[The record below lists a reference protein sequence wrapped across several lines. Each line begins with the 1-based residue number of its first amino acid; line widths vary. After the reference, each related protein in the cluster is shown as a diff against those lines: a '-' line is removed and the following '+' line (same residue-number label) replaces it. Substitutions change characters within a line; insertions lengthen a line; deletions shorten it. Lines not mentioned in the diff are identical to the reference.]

1 MVKVS
6 VIITT
11 FNSEK
16 CIGSAI
22 NSVLNQEGIG
32 SRFDLELI
40 VVDDGSTDSTSDI
53 LKNFNISLYHTT
65 PSQSGGPNKGRNIG
79 LKNSTGDY
87 ICFLDHDD
95 TWEPQKIQL
104 QLEAAKFAPIIT
116 CGYEIRNL
124 STGQHFRRSRP
135 DSKIRIFQT
144 NETFRKKLSREKK
157 DIQHTYMSSFMIHK
171 DLRDVYFEENF
182 GMLDFDWIL
191 RLFENRPSVEI
202 SDKLVSRYV
211 NETNLSLNHEY
222 RRKDYYYSLMY
233 LETYKKEYPNEVS
246 LALKRLNG
254 SRARYFYLVGEMKEA
269 RKYFLKA
276 MPGLKEL
283 VYYITTFLGSKWVK
297 KRFIVFG

>member
-16 CIGSAI
+16 CIASAI

-40 VVDDGSTDSTSDI
+40 VVDDGSTDSTSYI

-95 TWEPQKIQL
+95 TWEPQKIRL

-157 DIQHTYMSSFMIHK
+157 DIQHTYLSSFMIHK
-171 DLRDVYFEENF
+171 DLRDIYFEENF

-202 SDKLVSRYV
+202 SDKLVSRYI